1 MVEIFADG
9 DGQPKKMNGR
19 LKALIVED
27 EAIVAESL
35 KMKLQEL
42 GFNVIG
48 VTGSGREAIECAK
61 ETHPDLVLMDFQI
74 TSDLNGTEAAVV
86 IQGMAE
92 CPIPI
97 VFLTAHAANEF
108 PLLRAVAPYVYLR
121 KPFSDTDLK
130 RILDDAVRL
139 RDGSSPLGH

>member
-1 MVEIFADG
+1 MFM
-9 DGQPKKMNGR
+9 DGQLKTANGH

-27 EAIVAESL
+27 EAIVAEDL
-35 KMKLQEL
+35 KIKLQEL

-61 ETHPDLVLMDFQI
+61 EKHPDLVLMDFQI
-74 TSDLNGTEAAVV
+74 TSDLDGTEAAVV

-92 CPIPI
+92 APIPI
-97 VFLTAHAANEF
+97 VFLTAHAASEF

-121 KPFSDTDLK
+121 KPFSDADLK
-130 RILDDAVRL
+130 RILDDALRL
-139 RDGSSPLGH
+139 RAGQ

>member
-1 MVEIFADG
+1 VVEPFSDG
-9 DGQPKKMNGR
+9 HDGHHNKSNGR

-27 EAIVAESL
+27 EAIVAEGL
-35 KMKLQEL
+35 KLKLQEL

-74 TSDLNGTEAAVV
+74 RSDLDGTEAAVV
-86 IQGMAE
+86 IQGMTE
-92 CPIPI
+92 SPIPI
-97 VFLTAHAANEF
+97 VFLTAHAASEF

-121 KPFSDTDLK
+121 KPFSDADLK
-130 RILDDAVRL
+130 QILDDAIKL
-139 RDGSSPLGH
+139 RAPA